1 LASPPKSRNQP
12 PSSKAYAR
20 ARFGAPHEITS
31 MRLRTVAVLTLA
43 TSTLALGA
51 CSGMRQSIGLTKIT
65 PDEFLTVSTAPL
77 TVPPEYGLRPPAPG
91 QPRPQELAPESAARQ
106 ILLGQRQAV
115 TRSAG
120 EQQLVAQAG
129 GDRADPLARYVV
141 DDEFGDLA
149 HKEEGWANRLMFW
162 RHNDPAS
169 QAATTTQTAEGA
181 VTVDAATEYA
191 RLQELTGGRTGIVI
205 AQRHGQGFKLPGL

>member
-1 LASPPKSRNQP
+1 
-12 PSSKAYAR
+12 
-20 ARFGAPHEITS
+20 
-31 MRLRTVAVLTLA
+31 MRLRTLTILTVA

-51 CSGMRQSIGLTKIT
+51 CGGLSRSVGLAKVT

-77 TVPPEYGLRPPAPG
+77 TVPPEYGLTPPAPG

-120 EQQLVAQAG
+120 EQVLVAQAG

-141 DDEFGDLA
+141 DDEFGNLA
-149 HKEEGWANRLMFW
+149 HKEQGWADRIMFW
-162 RHNDPAS
+162 RREDPAS
-169 QAATTTQTAEGA
+169 QAATTTQTSEGA
-181 VTVDAATEYA
+181 TVIDPATEYA
-191 RLQELTGGRTGIVI
+191 RYQALVGNSGISI
-205 AQRHGQGFKLPGL
+205 APRRDSGFKLPGL

>member
-1 LASPPKSRNQP
+1 
-12 PSSKAYAR
+12 
-20 ARFGAPHEITS
+20 
-31 MRLRTVAVLTLA
+31 MRLRTVAVLTLT
-43 TSTLALGA
+43 TSMFALGA
-51 CSGMRQSIGLTKIT
+51 CSGLGSGVGLNKIT

-149 HKEEGWANRLMFW
+149 HKEEGWANRIMFW
-162 RHNDPAS
+162 RRDD
-169 QAATTTQTAEGA
+169 AATQAPTAIQTSEGA
-181 VTVDAATEYA
+181 FNVDAASESA
-191 RLQELTGGRTGIVI
+191 RIQALTGGRAGISI
-205 AQRHGQGFKLPGL
+205 RPRSDTGFKLPGL

>member
-1 LASPPKSRNQP
+1 
-12 PSSKAYAR
+12 
-20 ARFGAPHEITS
+20 
-31 MRLRTVAVLTLA
+31 MRLRNAAVLTLVAA
-43 TSTLALGA
+43 TALSLGA
-51 CSGMRQSIGLTKIT
+51 CSNLRQSIGLTKVT

-120 EQQLVAQAG
+120 EQILVAQAG

-149 HKEEGWANRLMFW
+149 HKEENWANRIMFW
-162 RHNDPAS
+162 RRDDAAS
-169 QAATTTQTAEGA
+169 RAATTTQTSDGA
-181 VTVDAATEYA
+181 VTIDAASEYA
-191 RLQELTGGRTGIVI
+191 RLQELTGGRAGITI
-205 AQRHGQGFKLPGL
+205 TPRRDTGFKLPGL